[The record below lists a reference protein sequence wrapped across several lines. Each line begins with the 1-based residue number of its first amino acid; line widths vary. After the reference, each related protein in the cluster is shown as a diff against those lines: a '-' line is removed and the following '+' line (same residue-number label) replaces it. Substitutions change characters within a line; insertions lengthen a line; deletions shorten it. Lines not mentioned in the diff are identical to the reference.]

1 MANWMTIQKM
11 AQKYGIDVSV
21 IRGWANLGYVVSS
34 RIDSD
39 MMIDDDSL
47 SRYLDAHKNKGLSEG
62 YLEKIIK
69 EKVLEREVL
78 LSRFEDELFLLKT
91 QALYQP
97 LFHTLIQELGGL
109 ITDNRLREIFLAI
122 SHGEPISRVAVRYQM
137 TYAQTVATYSSILR
151 KLGEHPERIA
161 TYRNRVMNFLFG
173 KYGVDNPLNIPLE
186 KIVDCHAQNV
196 LKTEAEITTVR
207 DLLQYTSENGW
218 NKLKNIKG
226 MGKITYEHVIKM
238 LYNANFIMVSED
250 KSITLS
256 PEIAAMVI

>member
-1 MANWMTIQKM
+1 MTIQKM
-11 AQKYGIDVSV
+11 AQKHGIDESV

-34 RIDSD
+34 RINNV

-47 SRYLDAHKNKGLSEG
+47 TRYLDAHKSKGLSEG

-78 LSRFEDELFLLKT
+78 LSRFEDELFQLKT

-97 LFHTLIQELGGL
+97 LFHTIIEELGGL
-109 ITDNRLREIFLAI
+109 ITDDHLREIFLAI

-137 TYAQTVATYSSILR
+137 TYAQAVATYSAVLA

-161 TYRNRVMNFLFG
+161 TYRNRVMNDLFS
-173 KYGVDNPLNIPLE
+173 KYGMDNPLNISLE

-196 LKTEAEITTVR
+196 LKTEAEIITVR
-207 DLLQYTSENGW
+207 DLLQYTSEYGW
-218 NKLKNIKG
+218 NKLKSIKG
-226 MGKITYEHVIKM
+226 MGRITYEHVIKT
-238 LYNANFIMVSED
+238 LYNANFIVVGED

>member
-1 MANWMTIQKM
+1 MTIQKM
-11 AQKYGIDVSV
+11 AQKHGIDESV
-21 IRGWANLGYVVSS
+21 IRGWANLGYIVSS
-34 RIDSD
+34 RINNV
-39 MMIDDDSL
+39 MMVDDDSL
-47 SRYLDAHKNKGLSEG
+47 TRYLDAHKSKGLSEG

-78 LSRFEDELFLLKT
+78 LSRFEDELFQLKT

-97 LFHTLIQELGGL
+97 LFHTIIEELGGL
-109 ITDNRLREIFLAI
+109 ITDDHLREIFLAI

-137 TYAQTVATYSSILR
+137 TYAQAITTYSSILR

-161 TYRNRVMNFLFG
+161 TYRNRVMNDLFG
-173 KYGVDNPLNIPLE
+173 KYGMDNPLNISLE

-196 LKTEAEITTVR
+196 LKTEAEIITVR
-207 DLLQYTSENGW
+207 DLLQYTSEYGW
-218 NKLKNIKG
+218 NKLKSIKG
-226 MGKITYEHVIKM
+226 MGRITYEHVIKT
-238 LYNANFIMVSED
+238 LYNANFIVVGED

>member
-1 MANWMTIQKM
+1 MTIQKM
-11 AQKYGIDVSV
+11 AQKHGIDESV

-34 RIDSD
+34 RINNV

-47 SRYLDAHKNKGLSEG
+47 TRYLDAHKSKGLSEG

-78 LSRFEDELFLLKT
+78 LSRFEDELFQLKT

-97 LFHTLIQELGGL
+97 LFHTIIEELGGL
-109 ITDNRLREIFLAI
+109 ITDDHLREIFLAI

-137 TYAQTVATYSSILR
+137 TYAQAVATYSAVLA

-161 TYRNRVMNFLFG
+161 TYRNRVMNDLFG
-173 KYGVDNPLNIPLE
+173 KYGMDNPLNISLE

-196 LKTEAEITTVR
+196 LKTEAEIITVR
-207 DLLQYTSENGW
+207 DLLQYTSEYGW
-218 NKLKNIKG
+218 NKLKSIKG
-226 MGKITYEHVIKM
+226 MGRITYEHVIKT
-238 LYNANFIMVSED
+238 LYNANFIVVGED